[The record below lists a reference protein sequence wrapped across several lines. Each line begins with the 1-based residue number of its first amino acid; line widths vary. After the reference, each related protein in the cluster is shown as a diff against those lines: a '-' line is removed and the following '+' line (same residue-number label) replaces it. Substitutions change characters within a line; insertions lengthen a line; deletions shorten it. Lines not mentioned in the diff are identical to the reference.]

1 MRNRHF
7 DYRQECMVGSS
18 EYVRS
23 VVFFRWLWLVL
34 PVWRSD
40 WADIWDPRVPGYDN
54 LMRAK
59 RICKWLNR
67 KTVKK

>member
-1 MRNRHF
+1 MRNRHYGYGQ
-7 DYRQECMVGSS
+7 DYTGGSLGG
-18 EYVRS
+18 VRS

-40 WADIWDPRVPGYDN
+40 WAWACMWDPRVPGYDN

-59 RICKWLNR
+59 RICEWLNR
-67 KTVKK
+67 KNR